1 MPEFCCSST
10 GPKSDLEGERERE
23 GKESYLEGRKQQS
36 RERER
41 VRK

>member
-23 GKESYLEGRKQQS
+23 RGKRVTWRVENNKV
-36 RERER
+36 ERE
-41 VRK
+41 KE